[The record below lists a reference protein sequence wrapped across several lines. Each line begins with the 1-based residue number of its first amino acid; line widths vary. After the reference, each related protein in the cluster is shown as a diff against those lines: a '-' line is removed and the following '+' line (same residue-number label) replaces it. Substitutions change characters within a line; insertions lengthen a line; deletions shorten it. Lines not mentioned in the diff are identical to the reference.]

1 MQEIQI
7 KLDVFEGPLDLL
19 LHLIQK
25 LEIDIYDIPIAE
37 VTEQYMKYIRT
48 MKEFELGVAGEY
60 LVMAATLMAIK
71 SQTLLPIVDIEYDLE
86 EDFFEEDPRDALV
99 NQLLEYRKYK
109 YVADRLA
116 EKAEER
122 SQYLSKDPMNVD
134 QFKQEEEP
142 VLASNQLTK
151 VDLFLAFHQM
161 LESRRQNTPTQTT
174 ISNETATVKEK
185 MDWIESQVRQLHP
198 KVGRTLS
205 SLFNTYSKTE
215 IVTTFLALLE
225 LMKNKKVHVEQTEN
239 YQEIMLYAVGEP
251 NE

>member
-25 LEIDIYDIPIAE
+25 LELDIYDIPIAE

-48 MKEFELGVAGEY
+48 MKEFELSVAGEY

-71 SQTLLPIVDIEYDLE
+71 SQTLLPVVDIEYDLE

-109 YVADRLA
+109 YVADRLT

-161 LESRRQNTPTQTT
+161 LESRRQNAPTQTT
-174 ISNETATVKEK
+174 ITNETATVKEK
-185 MDWIESQVRQLHP
+185 MDWIEAQIKQLRP
-198 KVGRTLS
+198 KVGRTLN

-215 IVTTFLALLE
+215 VVTTFLALLE

>member
-37 VTEQYMKYIRT
+37 VTDQYMQYIRT
-48 MKEFELGVAGEY
+48 MKEFELSVAGEY

-71 SQTLLPIVDIEYDLE
+71 SQTLLPVVDIEYEFE
-86 EDFFEEDPRDALV
+86 EDFFEEDPREALV

-109 YVADRLA
+109 YVAEKLA

-122 SQYLSKDPMNVD
+122 SQYLTKDPMNVD

-142 VLASNQLTK
+142 ILASNQLTK
-151 VDLFLAFHQM
+151 VDLFLAFHHM
-161 LESRRQNTPTQTT
+161 LETRKQNAPTQTT
-174 ISNETATVKEK
+174 IATETATVNEK
-185 MDWIESQVRQLHP
+185 MEWIEHQIKQLRP
-198 KVGRTLS
+198 NKGRTLT
-205 SLFNTYSKTE
+205 SLFTTYSKNE
-215 IVTTFLALLE
+215 MVTTFLALLE
-225 LMKNKKVHVEQTEN
+225 LMKNKKVHVEQKEN
-239 YQEIMLYAVGEP
+239 YDEIMLYAVGEP

>member
-1 MQEIQI
+1 MQEMKV

-25 LEIDIYDIPIAE
+25 LEIDIYDIPIAK
-37 VTEQYMKYIRT
+37 VTEQYMHYIRT
-48 MKEFELGVAGEY
+48 MKEFELGIAGEY
-60 LVMAATLMAIK
+60 IVMAATLMAIK
-71 SQTLLPIVDIEYDLE
+71 SQTLLPVVDVEYEMDD
-86 EDFFEEDPRDALV
+86 DFFEEDPREALV

-109 YVADRLA
+109 YVADRLT

-134 QFKQEEEP
+134 QFKQEEEAT
-142 VLASNQLTK
+142 LASNQLTK

-161 LESRRQNTPTQTT
+161 LEAQRLEAPTQTT
-174 ISNETATVKEK
+174 IATETSTVQEK
-185 MDWIESQVRQLHP
+185 MDWLELQVKKLSTT
-198 KVGRTLS
+198 KGRSLA
-205 SLFNTYSKTE
+205 SLFDTYSKNE

-225 LMKNKKVHVEQTEN
+225 LMKNKKVHVEQDEN